1 MDVIDIQAGDPSI
14 YGLVTRNGHEIIFCG
29 TEEVVLHFRSDY
41 FNFWM
46 RISFKTFGKDDVD
59 IPYIAIPQFRQFI
72 VFAHIF
78 NNGDPLWRCN
88 DSEACTRFF
97 MPPAV
102 FALVVYVEAVDV
114 VFDRSY
120 PIAPSP

>member
-1 MDVIDIQAGDPSI
+1 
-14 YGLVTRNGHEIIFCG
+14 
-29 TEEVVLHFRSDY
+29 
-41 FNFWM
+41 M
-46 RISFKTFGKDDVD
+46 RIFFKTFRKDDVD

-72 VFAHIF
+72 VFAYIF
-78 NNGDPLWRCN
+78 NNGDPMGRCN
-88 DSEACTRFF
+88 DREACTRLF

-102 FALVVYVEAVDV
+102 FALVVYVKAVDV